1 MAIPLLLMAM
11 VIASHKYESFYE
23 NMKLNLNWQPQGRR
37 RCVSVAIFCL
47 TLAALGL
54 LAGGTAF
61 YFLRNNDD
69 PPTTSAQNVTN
80 VYGTPFASD
89 KGLGE
94 KLGDYFSCKSCD
106 KINTIY

>member
-1 MAIPLLLMAM
+1 M
-11 VIASHKYESFYE
+11 
-23 NMKLNLNWQPQGRR
+23 
-37 RCVSVAIFCL
+37 AIFCL

-94 KLGDYFSCKSCD
+94 KLG
-106 KINTIY
+106 IYVSETPGLATPRQN

>member
-23 NMKLNLNWQPQGRR
+23 NMKLILNWQPQGTR

-61 YFLRNNDD
+61 YYLSNDD
-69 PPTTSAQNVTN
+69 APTTSAENVTN

-94 KLGDYFSCKSCD
+94 KLGNYFSCKSCD

>member
-1 MAIPLLLMAM
+1 M
-11 VIASHKYESFYE
+11 
-23 NMKLNLNWQPQGRR
+23 
-37 RCVSVAIFCL
+37 AIFCL

-61 YFLRNNDD
+61 YYLSNDD
-69 PPTTSAQNVTN
+69 APTTSAENVTN

-94 KLGDYFSCKSCD
+94 KLG
-106 KINTIY
+106 IYVSETPSLATPRQN